1 MTIGRSFQNTLSTV
15 MRPMRRCKKPRLD
28 DSLNDE
34 DEKENKGVYSS
45 FSSDNHL
52 VMRPIFELLWTY
64 QFLAF
69 G

>member
-1 MTIGRSFQNTLSTV
+1 MLQLSEMTIGCSFQSTPSTV

-45 FSSDNHL
+45 CSGENHL
-52 VMRPIFELLWTY
+52 FKKPIF
-64 QFLAF
+64 
-69 G
+69 

>member
-15 MRPMRRCKKPRLD
+15 MRPMRRCKKPRLYGSSD
-28 DSLNDE
+28 EE

-52 VMRPIFELLWTY
+52 VKRPIFELLLTSK
-64 QFLAF
+64 F
-69 G
+69 